1 MPRPLTIATSMHHY
15 TGNSGK
21 AAGEKSHK
29 TAPPFHNQLLGA
41 GTGEAVG
48 ISSIDNLLMNIQG
61 LLKVAMENAR
71 HHEQQTNYEKGRFMM
86 LHLHALNILVP
97 ESEVLSPFCQFV
109 VVLLVQSIYFF

>member
-71 HHEQQTNYEKGRFMM
+71 HHEQQTNYEKGMFMM

-97 ESEVLSPFCQFV
+97 ESEVLSPFC
-109 VVLLVQSIYFF
+109 